1 MSRFSRLEV
10 YDAMH
15 RTGMVP
21 VFYNPSVEVCKKVLK
36 ACYDGGVR
44 VFEFTN
50 RGDGAVVVFKELIS
64 YVRESCPEMM
74 LITGSV
80 IDSATAAL
88 YISLGTDGI
97 VAPILDEDTAVLCNA
112 RKIAW
117 APGCGSLNDIN
128 KAHRL
133 GAEVVK
139 IFPAGAVGGP
149 GFVKA
154 ALAPM
159 PWCSIMPTGGVEP
172 ERDNLKGWFDAG
184 VYTVGMGSKLFPKS
198 LKTDEDFKALE
209 NKCRETLALI
219 LEIRGK

>member
-1 MSRFSRLEV
+1 MAKFTRLQV

-15 RTGMVP
+15 KTGMVP
-21 VFYNPSVEVCKKVLK
+21 VYYNPSVDKCKKVLK

-50 RGDGAVVVFKELIS
+50 RGDGAIEVFRELIAFVS
-64 YVRESCPEMM
+64 KNCPEMI

-80 IDSATAAL
+80 IDQATAAL
-88 YISLGTDGI
+88 YMALGSNGI
-97 VAPILDEDTAVLCNA
+97 VAPILDEATAEVCNA

-117 APGCGSLNDIN
+117 VPGCGSLNDIN
-128 KAHRL
+128 KAHKL

-172 ERDNLKGWFDAG
+172 EKENLKGWFDAG

-198 LKTDEDFKALE
+198 LETADDFKSLE
-209 NKCRETLALI
+209 TKCKQTLSLI
-219 LEIRGK
+219 KEIRNF